1 MKYLKLITLSCLLT
15 IMPIQNSRAAVAGIA
30 AIAGAPAAS
39 GIALAGLGSLGF
51 GVLGTLSAST
61 CDHGHCNIVLA
72 FFGVIGLVLLDS
84 DTANFEF
91 VEIDHDKASEFGLSY
106 EEVEIYNTEVEEVN
120 IVFSEVKAS
129 LGADSTVEDARKLW
143 EENKNLLSDETF
155 KVLTVLASQK

>member
-1 MKYLKLITLSCLLT
+1 
-15 IMPIQNSRAAVAGIA
+15 MPIQNSRAAVAGIA

-91 VEIDHDKASEFGLSY
+91 VQIEHNKISEFGLSD
-106 EEVEIYNTEVEEVN
+106 EEIEIYNSEIEEVN
-120 IVFSEVKAS
+120 LVFAEVQSHLTK
-129 LGADSTVEDARKLW
+129 DSSVEDAKNLW
-143 EENKNLLSDETF
+143 EEHKDLLSDETF
-155 KVLTVLASQK
+155 KVLSVLARQK